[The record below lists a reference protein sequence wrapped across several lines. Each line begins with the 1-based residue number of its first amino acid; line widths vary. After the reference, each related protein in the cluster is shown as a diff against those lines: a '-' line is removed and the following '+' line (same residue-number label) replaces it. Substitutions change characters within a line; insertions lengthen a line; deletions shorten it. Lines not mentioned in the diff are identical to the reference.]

1 MSIGWHCDALIFS
14 MKIYIISCISIVI
27 KKGQV
32 RKMNK
37 KLFLLVFCLHGINI
51 FTVPGD
57 LDTTFNATGVVVT
70 NIAATTSTTDTARAV
85 VLDRNNNFIVVGTN
99 GTDFALARYLPTGIL
114 DTTFGGLGTG
124 KVTTDMTGTA
134 DLAYAVALDSEQN
147 IIVVGCNGTHFA
159 IARYTSDGLA
169 DENFNNDGRVITQ
182 IGSSTTSIG
191 YGVAIDSSDNII
203 AVGTDG
209 TNFVVAKYLGTG
221 DNAGTLDATF
231 GVGGIVTS
239 LLAGSSTAYG
249 VAIQT
254 DGKIVVVGT
263 SNNDFAIA
271 RYTTSGILDTTFN
284 GSQGYT
290 TTNISGTDVAYA
302 VKIQTDGKI
311 VVAGKSGTNF
321 AIARYTTAGVLDTS
335 TFGSTKGYISTKLP
349 GTSIGYSLAI
359 TSSGKIIVGGVSN
372 SNFAVAQYTSAGV
385 LDTTS
390 FGSGVGYVTT
400 DLGSTDVAY
409 GLALTSSG
417 NILLAGTNKTD
428 FALVQYTSTGSLD
441 TVSFGAG
448 TGKVTTDLGSGTV
461 DAGRACA
468 VQADGKIIVV
478 GQSVN
483 DFSVVRYTPT
493 GVLDTTF
500 GTGGKVT
507 TDIGSSTIDGAY
519 GVAVQPDGKIIVVGT
534 SANKFAIV
542 RYTPAGVLDTT
553 FGTGGKTTTSL
564 TGTSIAYDVAIQTD
578 GKIVVAGVSNSKI
591 IVARYTSAGVLDTTT
606 FAATKGYVLTSLTGT
621 SIVYGVALTSSG
633 KIVVAGVSNS
643 QLMVAQYTSAGVLD
657 TTAFGSGLGYVAT
670 TIGTTSSGYAV
681 AINGSGKIIVSGV
694 TTTSSNS
701 NFVVAQYTSAGVLD
715 TTFGSG
721 NGYVITEFGST
732 DIGCNIAVQPNGNII
747 VGGISGGNCALSR
760 YTSTGVLD
768 STFGVNGKITTELDS
783 GKVSGFMGLSLQQ
796 DGKIVVSAT
805 TSSMGGDF
813 VTARYLG
820 DGNYQGCLD
829 TIYKSNGYFAYPV
842 ASSAGYNPRVTA
854 LQIQSDNSV
863 YVVSQDLV
871 TTVQSRLVK
880 LNSDGSTALSSIII
894 PQAGATDVIQDIN
907 NNILVVGTDTTSHGW
922 VRRYTTTGSFLAD
935 TTFGSS
941 GCVNETIN
949 STSFKRICLQASD
962 RIIVM
967 GQGVTSTTG
976 ILIGYKINGT
986 IDTIFGTSSTGVY
999 AIASRTFCDMV
1010 IGSDDT
1016 IYVVY
1021 QGSTNIEIAAI
1032 KFDGSG
1038 LVSTYNSG
1046 GAVSTGLVS
1055 TSYGAPSISFDN
1067 NGKIII
1073 AVVATST
1080 GSIVVQRYTT
1090 AGVLDVL
1097 VIIPTTTSLLS
1108 SPVIKQLQCDT
1119 NNRPIFVGYDINNF
1133 FVGRVQNNITSGLDT
1148 TFASFSAAP
1157 GIANSIYNSIN
1168 PTDSTLPKRVMSA
1181 VGISTNGSIV
1191 CGGYEAITSR
1201 TSTSLLTRITGDT
1214 TPYGQV
1220 DRYPQGKI
1228 GTLDQTFNSTGLN
1241 PGSINLHAELQLNYG
1256 QAKQIEF
1263 SALND
1268 IYYIALDN
1276 GLDTQIVSMNSA
1288 TDTKNTVFGSS
1299 GVLTISGKKDVAD
1312 LFLDATGTL
1321 NVVGGSGAS
1330 GSCAGW
1336 MQRYN
1341 ASTGSLISSFV
1352 PTDCLDIHT
1361 DVKQQTS
1368 TRILVTGQ
1376 DDGVG
1381 TIIAYNS
1388 ITGAVDTT
1396 FAVTGKYTT
1405 GYNSVIDS
1413 MIIGLDDAIY
1423 FVTNNG
1429 TNATTKKISS
1439 AGRKTLW
1446 TGDSVIAHSGV
1457 STNNHLSIDT
1467 NGNPVVCT
1475 VDTRNQQ
1482 IVLKKYN
1489 KNSGATCA
1497 TLNLTNVITGF
1508 SAPVIKSL
1516 IIDSNNKIIITGY
1529 DNVTNNIT
1537 FVMRVTSDLS
1547 CLDSLF
1553 NTAGAKPGIQSYLV
1567 PVTAATRTW
1576 NDIHINAQGDIFAVG
1591 SVTISEN
1598 DTPYITRFYGDS
1610 LATQNKIVLSI
1621 GSQGSF
1627 NTNFGTNGIVDL
1639 ETLHNLLKDIPATV
1653 ILSDSN
1659 GNSYIAFDGETSS
1672 SLIRITNSI
1681 TLDTTYNSTGSVPG
1695 IGVSA
1700 PGGVHD
1706 IIMDGNGCILLIG
1719 TSKSYGGWIQRY
1731 TTDGLLDNT
1740 FGVHGVI
1747 SGEMS
1752 TCQAIIQQTL
1762 GRYVVA
1768 GSRDGYGVLRAYTIS
1783 GKLDITFNN
1792 TGLIPGE
1799 YNTGV
1804 TGGIYN
1810 LIADQYD
1817 RLVFAQTNE
1826 FRVDLTR
1833 LNSHG
1838 YLDESFNYGNGYI
1851 PNIIS
1856 RYVDT
1861 ISQVRVVF
1869 DIENNIVVAAHIN
1882 DGTEKIAIVGYD
1894 TTGTI
1899 EIYPQSNITNLV
1911 DPVLTDIVA
1920 KEDGKLIVGGY
1931 QSGNNPMWVA
1941 RMNNGGSLDT
1951 TFGNNSSGVLT
1962 FVISSSTKISRILQG
1977 LSVQNDG
1984 QLSVVGYETD
1994 GIITDAYLVRLYLDP
2009 YQTALKKYEGASLI
2023 GTLDGTLG
2031 KVGSSLVAKK
2041 NYYAENT
2048 KKIID
2053 DTKKREGFRS
2063 TTEVGVTFFASP
2075 GADATYGQ
2083 VAQAVALQD
2092 VNTVVVA
2099 IDGAATSG
2107 GSSCI
2112 FINEFDVNGAPVT
2125 AFNGTGQATV
2135 PQYYQNEYVRDMVT
2149 FTTTAAV
2156 HKAILVGYATNTTL
2170 GITNSVV
2177 WQYNLSA
2184 VGLDITFGGFNG
2196 NPAGIAFGIGKQAHV
2211 VGTQS
2216 NGRIIV
2222 GGLDQA
2228 GNGLIVGY
2236 SSHGKLDSSFGSNG
2250 SGLFKQGTTGIY
2262 THAIDTENRILIA
2275 YNDGSNNV
2283 AVARFLSDGS
2293 GLDTSFNTTGTTPGI
2308 INTADRISGISGN
2321 TNMKIAIDTNNQ
2333 VVGSTFVVTRYYQN
2347 GTLASGTSIQETVVI
2362 AATSLGGTSSS
2373 LYTIAKLLIDT
2384 ENKTI
2389 ITAYDAHPTPND
2401 IIVMRLTANLSGLD
2415 TTLFNAS
2422 QGYISYQ
2429 VSTGNTQVGTDALIH
2444 PDGRII
2450 VVGSES

>member
-1 MSIGWHCDALIFS
+1 M
-14 MKIYIISCISIVI
+14 
-27 KKGQV
+27 
-32 RKMNK
+32 MNYR
-37 KLFLLVFCLHGINI
+37 LFLLVLCLHGINI

-114 DTTFGGLGTG
+114 DRNFGGLGTG

-134 DLAYAVALDSEQN
+134 DTAYAVALDSQQR
-147 IIVVGCNGTHFA
+147 IIVVGSNGTHFA
-159 IARYTSDGLA
+159 VARYTSDGLA
-169 DENFNNDGRVITQ
+169 DENFNTDGRVITQ
-182 IGSSTTSIG
+182 IGSSTTSVA
-191 YGVAIDSSDNII
+191 YGVAIDRSDNII

-221 DNAGTLDATF
+221 DNAGTLDTTF
-231 GVGGIVTS
+231 GSGGIVTS

-249 VAIQT
+249 IAIQT

-263 SNNDFAIA
+263 SNKDFAIA
-271 RYTTSGILDTTFN
+271 RYTTVGVLDTSFN
-284 GSQGYT
+284 NLTGYT
-290 TTNISGTDVAYA
+290 TTNISGTDIAYA

-311 VVAGKSGTNF
+311 VLAGVSGNNF
-321 AIARYTTAGVLDTS
+321 AVARYTTAGLLDTS
-335 TFGSTKGYISTKLP
+335 TFGSTKGYVTTKLS
-349 GTSIGYSLAI
+349 GTSIGYSLSI
-359 TSSGKIIVGGVSN
+359 TSTEKIIVGGVSN

-385 LDTTS
+385 LDTTN

-409 GLALTSSG
+409 GLAVTSSG

-428 FALVQYTSTGSLD
+428 FALVQYTSTGALN
-441 TVSFGAG
+441 TASFGSS
-448 TGKVTTDLGSGTV
+448 TGKVTTDIGSGTV

-483 DFSVVRYTPT
+483 DFSVVRYTAT
-493 GVLDTTF
+493 GALDTTF
-500 GTGGKVT
+500 GTGGIVT
-507 TDIGSSTIDGAY
+507 TDIGSSTVDGAY

-542 RYTPAGVLDTT
+542 RYTAAGVLDST

-564 TGTSIAYDVAIQTD
+564 SGTSIAYDVVIQSD

-606 FAATKGYVLTSLTGT
+606 FAATKGYVLTNLTGT

-643 QLMVAQYTSAGVLD
+643 KLMVAQYTSAGVLD

-670 TIGTTSSGYAV
+670 TIGTTSCGYAV
-681 AINGSGKIIVSGV
+681 AVNSSGRIIVSGV
-694 TTTSSNS
+694 TTTSNNS
-701 NFVVAQYTSAGVLD
+701 NFVVAQYTSAGILD
-715 TTFGSG
+715 TTFSSG

-732 DIGCNIAVQPNGNII
+732 DIPCNLAIQPDGNII

-760 YTSTGVLD
+760 YTSTGILD

-783 GKVSGFMGLSLQQ
+783 GTVSGFMGLSLQQ
-796 DGKIVVSAT
+796 DGKIVVSTT

-813 VTARYLG
+813 ITARYLG

-829 TIYKSNGYFAYPV
+829 TTYKSNGYFSYPV
-842 ASSAGYNPRVTA
+842 ASSAAYNPRVTA
-854 LQIQSDNSV
+854 LQIQLDNSV

-871 TTVQSRLVK
+871 TTAQSRLVK
-880 LNSDGSTALSSIII
+880 LHSDGSTSLSSIII
-894 PQAGATDVIQDIN
+894 PQSGAIDVIQDVN
-907 NNILVVGTDTTSHGW
+907 NNILIIGTDARSHGW
-922 VRRYTTTGSFLAD
+922 VRRYTTTGSFVAD
-935 TTFGSS
+935 TVFGSS

-949 STSFKRICLQASD
+949 STSFKRVCLQSTG

-967 GQGVTSTTG
+967 GQGATSTTG
-976 ILIGYKINGT
+976 VLIGYKNNGE
-986 IDTIFGTSSTGVY
+986 IDTTFGTSSTGMY
-999 AIASRTFCDMV
+999 SIRSRTFCDMV
-1010 IGSDDT
+1010 IGSDDI
-1016 IYVVY
+1016 IYIVY
-1021 QGSTNIEIAAI
+1021 QGATNIEIAAI
-1032 KFDGSG
+1032 KSDGSG

-1046 GAVSTGLVS
+1046 AAVSTGLTS
-1055 TSYGAPSISFDN
+1055 ISYGTPSISFDN
-1067 NGKIII
+1067 NGKIIV
-1073 AVVATST
+1073 ATVATST

-1090 AGVLDVL
+1090 SGLLEAFVT
-1097 VIIPTTTSLLS
+1097 IPTTTSLLS
-1108 SPVIKQLQCDT
+1108 SPVIQQLQCDT
-1119 NNRPIFVGYDINNF
+1119 NNRPIFVGYDSNNF

-1148 TFASFSAAP
+1148 TFASFFAAP
-1157 GIANSIYNSIN
+1157 GIVNSMYNSIN
-1168 PTDSTLPKRVMSA
+1168 PTDSTTPKRVMST
-1181 VGISTNGSIV
+1181 VGISANGSIM
-1191 CGGYEAITSR
+1191 CGGYEAITST

-1214 TPYGQV
+1214 TSYGQV
-1220 DRYPQGKI
+1220 DRYPHSKI
-1228 GTLDQTFNSTGLN
+1228 GTLDQTFNSTGVN
-1241 PGSINLHAELQLNYG
+1241 PGSINLHAELQLDYG

-1268 IYYIALDN
+1268 IYYIAIDN
-1276 GLDTQIVSMNSA
+1276 DVDTQIVSMNSA
-1288 TDTKNTVFGSS
+1288 TDTKNTAFGSS
-1299 GVLTISGKKDVAD
+1299 GVLTISEKKDVAD
-1312 LFLDATGTL
+1312 VFLDATGTL
-1321 NVVGGSGAS
+1321 NVVGGSGVY

-1336 MQRYN
+1336 MKRYN

-1352 PTDCLDIHT
+1352 PIECLDVHT
-1361 DVKQQTS
+1361 DVKQQSS
-1368 TRILVTGQ
+1368 TRILVAGQ

-1388 ITGAVDTT
+1388 ITGTVDTT
-1396 FAVTGKYTT
+1396 FGVAGKYTT

-1429 TNATTKKISS
+1429 TNVTTKKISS
-1439 AGRKTLW
+1439 AGSKVLW
-1446 TGDSVIAHSGV
+1446 TCDSAIAHTGV

-1475 VDTRNQQ
+1475 FDTINQQ

-1489 KNSGATCA
+1489 KNSGVTCA
-1497 TLNLTNVITGF
+1497 TLYLTNPMTGF

-1537 FVMRVTSDLS
+1537 FVMRVTSDLLG
-1547 CLDSLF
+1547 LDSLF

-1567 PVTAATRTW
+1567 PVNGATRTW
-1576 NDIHINAQGDIFAVG
+1576 NDLHINAQGDIFSVG
-1591 SVTISEN
+1591 SVNVSGY
-1598 DTPYITRFYGDS
+1598 DTPYITRFHGDS

-1639 ETLHNLLKDIPATV
+1639 ETLHSSLTNIPATV

-1731 TTDGLLDNT
+1731 TTDGLLDTT

-1768 GSRDGYGVLRAYTIS
+1768 GSRKGYGVLRAYTTS
-1783 GKLDITFNN
+1783 GELDTTFHN
-1792 TGLIPGE
+1792 TGLTPGE
-1799 YNTGV
+1799 FNTDILGD
-1804 TGGIYN
+1804 IYN
-1810 LIADQYD
+1810 LIADEYD

-1838 YLDESFNYGNGYI
+1838 YLDGSFNYGNGYI

-1882 DGTEKIAIVGYD
+1882 DGTQKIVIVGYD

-1911 DPVLTDIVA
+1911 DPVLTDFVA

-1941 RMNNGGSLDT
+1941 RMNNGGSLDK
-1951 TFGNNSSGVLT
+1951 TFGNNSSGILT
-1962 FVISSSTKISRILQG
+1962 FVISSSKKISRILQG

-1994 GIITDAYLVRLYLDP
+1994 GITTDAYLVRLYLDP
-2009 YQTALKKYEGASLI
+2009 YQTALKKYQGASLI

-2031 KVGSSLVAKK
+2031 KVGSSLDAKK

-2048 KKIID
+2048 KIGTQVSIH
-2053 DTKKREGFRS
+2053 REGLRS

-2107 GSSCI
+2107 GSSRI

-2135 PQYYQNEYVRDMVT
+2135 PQYYQNEYVRDIVT
-2149 FTTTAAV
+2149 FTTTEAV
-2156 HKAILVGYATNTTL
+2156 HKAILVGYVTNTTL

-2177 WQYNLSA
+2177 WQYNLSDI
-2184 VGLDITFGGFNG
+2184 GLDTTFGGLHG
-2196 NPAGIAFGIGKQAHV
+2196 NPGGIAFGIGKQAHV

-2228 GNGLIVGY
+2228 GNGLIIGY
-2236 SSHGKLDSSFGSNG
+2236 SSQGKLDKSFGSDG

-2262 THAIDTENRILIA
+2262 THAIDTENRIVIA

-2333 VVGSTFVVTRYYQN
+2333 VVVTAVVGSTFVVTRYYQN
-2347 GTLASGTSIQETVVI
+2347 GTLASGTSIQETIVI

-2384 ENKTI
+2384 DNKAI

-2429 VSTGNTQVGTDALIH
+2429 VSTGNTQVGTDAMIH